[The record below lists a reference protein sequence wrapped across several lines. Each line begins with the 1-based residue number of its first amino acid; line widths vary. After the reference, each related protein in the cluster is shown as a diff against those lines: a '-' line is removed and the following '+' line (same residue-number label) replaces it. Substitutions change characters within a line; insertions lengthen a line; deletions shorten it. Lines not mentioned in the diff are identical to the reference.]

1 MSFVKVGIVGGGI
14 MGSGIAQVVAQ
25 TGVPTV
31 LVETIVETDVVRD
44 RLEGRLAKAVD
55 AGRLEPEV
63 RDTVVANLSYTADLD
78 DLKGCEF
85 VLEAIVEERGVKEAL
100 FSTLDESLGPEAIF
114 ASNTST
120 LSITTLA
127 SATGEMRRK
136 RFLGCHF
143 FNPPVVMALVEVVPT
158 LETDPDVVEAVRDFM
173 QRMGK
178 TPIVVRDSRGFIVN
192 RLLGPYMVDAVR
204 LLERGLG
211 TIEDLDTAM
220 REGAGV
226 PMGPFQ
232 LIDYIGIDVVHAMA
246 SNLYEEY
253 RTEAFAPP
261 ELLNRML
268 TLGYVGRKGGFGFYD
283 YSAKPPVPN
292 DELVRGFKR
301 SGEAAPGSGS

>member
-1 MSFVKVGIVGGGI
+1 MTISKVGVVGGGI

-25 TGVPTV
+25 AGVPTV
-31 LVETIVETDVVRD
+31 LVEAIVDLDVVRD

-55 AGRLEPEV
+55 TGRLDPEM
-63 RDTVVANLSYTADLD
+63 RDTVVANLSYTASLD
-78 DLKGCEF
+78 DLMGCNF
-85 VLEAIVEERGVKEAL
+85 VLEAIVEEREAKETI
-100 FSTLDESLGPEAIF
+100 FRTLDELLDPEVIL

-127 SATGEMRRK
+127 RATSEERLR

-143 FNPPVVMALVEVVPT
+143 FNPPVVMGLVEVIPT
-158 LETDPDVVEAVRDFM
+158 LETDPAVVETVRAFLLEL
-173 QRMGK
+173 GK
-178 TPIVVRDSRGFIVN
+178 TPIVVRDSRGFMVN
-192 RLLGPYMVDAVR
+192 RLLAPYLLDAVR

-211 TIEDLDTAM
+211 TIADFDTAM
-220 REGAGV
+220 REAAGM
-226 PMGPFQ
+226 PMGPFE

-253 RTEAFAPP
+253 RSEAFAPP

-268 TLGYVGRKGGFGFYD
+268 TLGFVGRKGGRGFYD

-292 DELVRGFKR
+292 EELVRGFK
-301 SGEAAPGSGS
+301 SP

>member
-1 MSFVKVGIVGGGI
+1 MTISKVGVVGGGI

-25 TGVPTV
+25 AGVPTV
-31 LVETIVETDVVRD
+31 LVEAIVDLDVVRD

-55 AGRLEPEV
+55 TGRLEAEV
-63 RDTVVANLSYTADLD
+63 RDTVLANLSYTASLD
-78 DLKGCEF
+78 DLMGCNF
-85 VLEAIVEERGVKEAL
+85 VLEAIVEEREAKETI
-100 FSTLDESLGPEAIF
+100 FRTLDELLDPEVIL

-127 SATGEMRRK
+127 RATSEERLR

-143 FNPPVVMALVEVVPT
+143 FNPPVVMGLVEVIPT
-158 LETDPDVVEAVRDFM
+158 LETDPAVVETVRAFLLEL
-173 QRMGK
+173 GK
-178 TPIVVRDSRGFIVN
+178 TPIVVRDSRGFMVN
-192 RLLGPYMVDAVR
+192 RLLAPYLLDAVR

-211 TIEDLDTAM
+211 TIADFDTAM
-220 REGAGV
+220 REAAGM
-226 PMGPFQ
+226 PMGPFE

-253 RTEAFAPP
+253 RSEAFAPP

-268 TLGYVGRKGGFGFYD
+268 TLGFVGRKGGRGFYD

-292 DELVRGFKR
+292 EELVRGFK
-301 SGEAAPGSGS
+301 SP